1 MARSWEEPA
10 TTLTANL
17 AMTSNLLE
25 AVRLEARD
33 AAVVLVGSSEVYGP
47 PERLPVDEDA
57 ALRPQNPYAVSK
69 AACDLLGGQ
78 YADAFG
84 MRVVRVRP
92 FNHAGP
98 GQGDDFVIGTLTRQV
113 AAAEAAGAAE
123 CVLRTGNPDSAR
135 DFTDVRDVVRAYV
148 AAAGLEPGAWNV
160 ASGVGVSVRELIELV
175 RSVAPRADSPRDRR
189 RARSRPRRAGG
200 ARLGRAVA
208 SRHRVGAQIP
218 LRQTV
223 EDALDEWRRRLGAR
237 PLAATDPLI
246 KAEQV
251 AHIGLLA
258 MALARPGEQRLALGA
273 AARGVVPQRPQPL
286 GERTRV
292 VGRHAALGPDQLGQP
307 SHPRRDHGHARRHG
321 LEGRVGRELVVARWH
336 DERPRSGEQLG
347 EPLAADA
354 SEQLDRRA
362 EPARLARSSA
372 AAAGPSPAT
381 FSATPASAAASTAT
395 SSPFSSESREAT
407 SA

>member
-1 MARSWEEPA
+1 MSGRAFVTGAGGFAGSHLLALLPDAVAPGRAELDLLDAAGVRDALRRAAPATVFHLAALASVARSWEEPA

-175 RSVAPRADSPRDRR
+175 RSVAARADSPRDRR

-200 ARLGRAVA
+200 ARLGRAAA
-208 SRHRVGAQIP
+208 SRHRVGAP
-218 LRQTV
+218 DPTPPDGGGRAGRVAPPARRQPAMTV
-223 EDALDEWRRRLGAR
+223 E
-237 PLAATDPLI
+237 LAVPGTTNSTTN
-246 KAEQV
+246 
-251 AHIGLLA
+251 AH
-258 MALARPGEQRLALGA
+258 PA
-273 AARGVVPQRPQPL
+273 APELRG
-286 GERTRV
+286 
-292 VGRHAALGPDQLGQP
+292 DP
-307 SHPRRDHGHARRHG
+307 SHPYSPPLARAQASRASHPQPARRAPLSTYRPRDH
-321 LEGRVGRELVVARWH
+321 
-336 DERPRSGEQLG
+336 
-347 EPLAADA
+347 
-354 SEQLDRRA
+354 
-362 EPARLARSSA
+362 
-372 AAAGPSPAT
+372 
-381 FSATPASAAASTAT
+381 
-395 SSPFSSESREAT
+395 
-407 SA
+407 